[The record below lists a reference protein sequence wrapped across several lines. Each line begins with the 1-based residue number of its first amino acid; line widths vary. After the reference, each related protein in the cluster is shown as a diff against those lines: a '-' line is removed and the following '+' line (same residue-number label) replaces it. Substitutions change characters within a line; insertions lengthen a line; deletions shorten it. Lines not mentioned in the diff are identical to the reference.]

1 MNKNIV
7 KNKTISTS
15 ILHIYKLLKFL
26 AHWQNSVQ
34 GTSFL
39 EQLNRPLHPL
49 LHPHAMVYSLGRVT
63 SLLLGSR
70 YASKLSQLY
79 TVGVR
84 PFAFDSKF
92 KLSFITY

>member
-7 KNKTISTS
+7 KNKTNCTS
-15 ILHIYKLLKFL
+15 ILHIYKLLQFL

-39 EQLNRPLHPL
+39 EQLHRSLHPL
-49 LHPHAMVYSLGRVT
+49 LHPHTIVYSLGRVA

-70 YASKLSQLY
+70 YASELSQPY
-79 TVGVR
+79 AVGSR
-84 PFAFDSKF
+84 LFAFASKF
-92 KLSFITY
+92 KF